1 MATLD
6 NQLYEVAV
14 QEAMRSKS
22 AAGAPEEPAPR
33 DDAAR
38 DDLCLVFR
46 RAHHHLPV
54 EQPAVHQSTL
64 DVVAVRWSSSVFGS
78 VTLSIRASASAGLGR
93 ARVPLESRGAGPV
106 DYLAL
111 ARCGERVSSDFS
123 ALLSNAYHDR
133 RSRRGTRGGLSELR
147 RRDELLTAIDVVRRT
162 SERSVGHDV
171 HSQRSHIGRPDHAAN
186 WERGPQLLAPGV
198 EPVTEKIG

>member
-1 MATLD
+1 MRP
-6 NQLYEVAV
+6 
-14 QEAMRSKS
+14 AMISASSFGAHTTTSRLSSLLFTNPRWTSSRCAGRPQFLGRSRFRS
-22 AAGAPEEPAPR
+22 GR
-33 DDAAR
+33 VR
-38 DDLCLVFR
+38 R
-46 RAHHHLPV
+46 RASGVLEFRLSHGEQAQSTTWHLPG
-54 EQPAVHQSTL
+54 A
-64 DVVAVRWSSSVFGS
+64 AN
-78 VTLSIRASASAGLGR
+78 ASA
-93 ARVPLESRGAGPV
+93 
-106 DYLAL
+106 
-111 ARCGERVSSDFS
+111 SDFS
-123 ALLSNAYHDR
+123 ALLSNAYRDR